1 MPLHALARA
10 AGLAAVLLLLPTSA
24 RAEWQ
29 FKPFL
34 GLTYSAS
41 TNVILSG
48 LNQVTIPKNV
58 VYGINVTLLG
68 EIFGIEVDAARAPGF
83 FAPAGDLILSSNLT
97 TLTGN
102 VVVALPRRLAEY
114 TLRPYLV
121 GGAGLMRPTT
131 TELIAELSFTRNMAA
146 IDWGGGATGFLGKSV
161 GINWDLRHFRNFNG
175 QVTSGGTTDGEPERL
190 SFWRATMALAV
201 RY

>member
-1 MPLHALARA
+1 VTSIRAVGRALAV
-10 AGLAAVLLLLPTSA
+10 AAVLLVAATPA

-41 TNVILSG
+41 TNLILYGSG
-48 LNQVTIPKNV
+48 TATIPKNV
-58 VYGINVTLLG
+58 VYGMNVSVLG
-68 EIFGIEVDAARAPGF
+68 EIFGVEVDAARAPGF
-83 FAPAGDLILSSNLT
+83 IPSGNLIVRSNLT
-97 TLTGN
+97 TFTGN

-114 TLRPYLV
+114 TLRPYFV

-131 TELIAELSFTRNMAA
+131 TESIAELSLARNMAA
-146 IDWGGGATGFLGKSV
+146 VDWGGGATGFLGRSIGV
-161 GINWDLRHFRNFNG
+161 NWDLRHFRNING
-175 QVTSGGTTDGEPERL
+175 RSVGTTDNAVERL

>member
-1 MPLHALARA
+1 VTSIRRWARA
-10 AGLAAVLLLLPTSA
+10 AALAAGVLLWSSTA

-29 FKPFL
+29 FKPFV

-41 TNVILSG
+41 TNLIVSG
-48 LNQVTIPKNV
+48 LGQATIPKNL
-58 VYGINVTLLG
+58 VYGMSVSVLG
-68 EIFGIEVDAARAPGF
+68 EVFGVEVDAARAPGF
-83 FAPAGDLILSSNLT
+83 FQPGNLIVRSNLS

-114 TLRPYLV
+114 TLRPYFV

-131 TELIAELSFTRNMAA
+131 TESFAPLSFSRNMAA
-146 IDWGGGATGFLGKSV
+146 VDWGGGATGFLGRSV
-161 GINWDLRHFRNFNG
+161 GVNWDLRHFRN
-175 QVTSGGTTDGEPERL
+175 VSGRASSGNTIDDQPERL